1 MPYIYP
7 AYSAPVPAIYQKDER
22 ANSWPAHLPS
32 FGGAGTGG
40 LENVSFYIDRQGYP
54 TFTIDIVDL
63 PDPVIGTSYTN
74 LMAEIKN
81 GFGRT
86 FSHLPAV
93 FGVSRQTLYNW
104 SGGEQ
109 PKELHQAK
117 LVQLAEAARVF
128 TITGFK
134 PSALNLQRT
143 VAKGKSFIALLS
155 EGESGRETAQK
166 LIRIVNRGTA
176 DRNKLNALLE
186 NRKAPPLESSDW
198 GLPSFE
204 DEA

>member
-7 AYSAPVPAIYQKDER
+7 PYSAPVPAIYQQDER
-22 ANSWPAHLPS
+22 ANSWPAQLPS

-54 TFTIDIVDL
+54 TFIIDIVGL
-63 PDPVIGTSYTN
+63 PDPDVSTSYAD

-109 PKELHQAK
+109 PKERHQGK
-117 LVQLAEAARVF
+117 LVQLAKAARVF
-128 TITGFK
+128 SEIGFK
-134 PSALNLQRT
+134 PSALTLQRT
-143 VAKGKSFIALLS
+143 VDKGKSFIALIS
-155 EGESGRETAQK
+155 EGENGRETAQK
-166 LIRIVNRGTA
+166 LIRIVNRSSTA
-176 DRNKLNALLE
+176 RNKLNDLLGD
-186 NRKAPPLESSDW
+186 RKAPPLESSDW